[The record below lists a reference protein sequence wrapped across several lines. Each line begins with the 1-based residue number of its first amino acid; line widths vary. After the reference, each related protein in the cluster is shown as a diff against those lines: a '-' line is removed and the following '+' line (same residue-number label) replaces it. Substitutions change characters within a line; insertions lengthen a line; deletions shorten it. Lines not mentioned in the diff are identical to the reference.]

1 MNWKKITT
9 MGVMALAS
17 AIVAAYA
24 NGGETILCPL
34 VNHCEKVSE
43 WVENND
49 VPYAKFD
56 CHITNIG
63 STPIGNVAMRLSGD
77 GKIKELWE
85 MESTDNGHTYNFAQ
99 WRQQQLLAHN
109 QSHPWGY
116 TVQGGKELNV
126 DLCGSIATPYNNIQ
140 QQQQQQQKSEI
151 VCNLSNKC
159 TVANQWKNG
168 DQVNTQY
175 KCFIT
180 NNGKVPVSF
189 IDIRINGNSDLYNVW
204 EIITPNNGLSWDLT
218 SWRIDKPLEATQSHE
233 WGYIIVGD
241 KPLDIQVC
249 QNTPSITQSP
259 SPISSSNKQQKSIV
273 QQQEIDGSSSTSTTT
288 TTTASSTD
296 SNNNNNNNNQGQVV
310 CTVSNKCTV
319 EREWKNGEQKNKQYS
334 CEITNNGKGPLSHV
348 DIRLSNN
355 TALYNVWEVYTVNN
369 GLSFDISPW
378 RLDNPIQPGQSH
390 SWGYIVNDDVA
401 LDVKV
406 CQMGTN

>member
-9 MGVMALAS
+9 MGVMVLAS
-17 AIVAAYA
+17 AIAAAYSSS
-24 NGGETILCPL
+24 ETILCPL
-34 VNHCEKVSE
+34 VNHCEKVNE

-49 VPYAKFD
+49 VPYAKFN

-63 STPIGNVAMRLSGD
+63 NTPIGNVVMRLSGD
-77 GKIKELWE
+77 GKTKEVWE
-85 MESTDNGHTYNFAQ
+85 METNDNGQTYNFAQ
-99 WRQQQLLAHN
+99 WRQQQQLSFN

-126 DLCGSIATPYNNIQ
+126 NLCGGSNTATPYTNSIQ
-140 QQQQQQQKSEI
+140 SNQQTQTQQKSSDI

-159 TVANQWKNG
+159 TVANQWNNG

-249 QNTPSITQSP
+249 QNSPIPTISQSP
-259 SPISSSNKQQKSIV
+259 SPISSNKQQKSIV
-273 QQQEIDGSSSTSTTT
+273 QQEEIDGSSSTTTT
-288 TTTASSTD
+288 TTTTTT
-296 SNNNNNNNNQGQVV
+296 NNNNQDQVV

-319 EREWKNGEQKNKQYS
+319 EKEWKNGEQKNKQYS

-355 TALYNVWEVYTVNN
+355 SALYNVWEVYTVNN
-369 GLSFDISPW
+369 GLSFDVSPW